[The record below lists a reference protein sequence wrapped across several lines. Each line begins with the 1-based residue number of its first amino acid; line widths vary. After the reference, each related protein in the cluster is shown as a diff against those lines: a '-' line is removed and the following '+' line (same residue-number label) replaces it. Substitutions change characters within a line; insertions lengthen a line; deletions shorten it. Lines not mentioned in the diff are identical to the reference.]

1 MASSSESLRDLDGR
15 AFVVTGATSGI
26 GLVTAGALAARG
38 ARVFLGCRSVA
49 KGEAA
54 AAALR
59 ATAPTRDLA
68 LDLLPVDVADLASV
82 RTAAQAFVARG
93 VPLQGLIN
101 NAGVGGAHGLSP
113 DGFELTFATNHLGP
127 YLLTRLLEPALR
139 SGRPARV
146 VVVSSEAHRNVRSVD
161 FETLRSPTRS
171 RTGLPEYA
179 VSKLCNV
186 LFARE
191 LGRRWATHGI
201 TSYSLH
207 PGVVATGIWRRVPG
221 PLRWLITRFMISP
234 EEGARTTITCA
245 TSPELGAASGRYYRR
260 AHEDAPSAVAQ
271 DDALAARLWDES
283 ERMVL
288 PFLQPVEVSAAA
300 TPT

>member
-1 MASSSESLRDLDGR
+1 MALSSGSPRDLDGR
-15 AFVVTGATSGI
+15 TFVVTGATSGI
-26 GLVTAGALAARG
+26 GLITAGALATRG
-38 ARVFLGCRSVA
+38 ARVFLGCRSVD
-49 KGEAA
+49 KGEGA

-59 ATAPTRDLA
+59 ASAPGRSLA
-68 LDLLPVDVADLASV
+68 LDLFPADVADLASV
-82 RTAAQAFVARG
+82 HAAAEAFLSRG
-93 VPLQGLIN
+93 LPLHGLID

-139 SGRPARV
+139 AGRPARV
-146 VVVSSEAHRNVRSVD
+146 VVVSSEAHRNVRSID
-161 FETLRSPTRS
+161 FEALRGTTRS

-191 LGRRWATHGI
+191 LGRRWAGRGI
-201 TSYSLH
+201 TTYALH

-221 PLRWLITRFMISP
+221 PLRWLITRFMIPP

-260 AHEDAPSAVAQ
+260 EREEAPSAVAQ
-271 DDALAARLWDES
+271 DDALAARLWEES
-283 ERMVL
+283 ARMVL
-288 PFLQPVEVSAAA
+288 SFLTPAAVSAAA
-300 TPT
+300 PPK